1 MSKILINSQKFGK
14 SFQSQT
20 NDKEQGFDVLL
31 NKDIIN
37 DPPKIINR
45 RDIYFIIAQNT
56 GEGNFFYKA
65 LSQFYHNTEEYHIYY
80 WKIIVLYINAKK
92 SIDEAKFPYIYKQN
106 TNIKI

>member
-1 MSKILINSQKFGK
+1 MLKILINSQKFGK

-20 NDKEQGFDVLL
+20 NDKEQGFYVLL

-45 RDIYFIIAQNT
+45 RDIYFITVSKNLCDKIKNKKILTQDDVLIAQNT

-80 WKIIVLYINAKK
+80 
-92 SIDEAKFPYIYKQN
+92 
-106 TNIKI
+106 